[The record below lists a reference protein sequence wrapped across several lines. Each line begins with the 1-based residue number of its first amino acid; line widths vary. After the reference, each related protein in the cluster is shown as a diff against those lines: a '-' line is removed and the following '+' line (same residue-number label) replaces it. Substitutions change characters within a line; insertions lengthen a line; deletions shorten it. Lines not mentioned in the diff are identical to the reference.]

1 MTSFR
6 PVIALS
12 RGLEVLRVINQ
23 ERQSTV
29 GSLHKATGLNKS
41 TIVRM
46 LETLE
51 HEGYVVRRTEP
62 ASYAPTGRAL
72 LLSAGYDEPTWIG
85 GIAEPI
91 LNKFR
96 KQIHWPSDIAVL
108 DQESMVIAHTTRVDG
123 SLLFSRPPG
132 FRFPVLGTSMG
143 TRLSRLLR
151 ARRAGAHCR
160 AACPRSRAL
169 ERSGAQSRQAHE
181 GAAHDP
187 QSRFRGDG
195 RQLQPQYLRR
205 RSLGA
210 WRSRRASE
218 PAVRQHER
226 DDAPRS
232 GQSGGRHTP
241 LRTFDEESRFR
252 TCGGARGQA
261 CRAGFSCRSAMIIS
275 HSETIF

>member
-1 MTSFR
+1 
-6 PVIALS
+6 
-12 RGLEVLRVINQ
+12 VINQ

-29 GSLHKATGLNKS
+29 GSLHKATGLNKA

-51 HEGYVVRRTEP
+51 HEGYVLRRADP

-143 TRLSRLLR
+143 RAYLAFCEPTEQERIAARLALSPEPWNDLARNPDKLAKALRTIRKAGFAVMDDSYSRSIFGGAVWALGVPVALQNRLFGSMNVMMLR
-151 ARRAGAHCR
+151 EAVSPEDGIRRFVPQMKKVA
-160 AACPRSRAL
+160 SAL
-169 ERSGAQSRQAHE
+169 AEA
-181 GAAHDP
+181 
-187 QSRFRGDG
+187 
-195 RQLQPQYLRR
+195 
-205 RSLGA
+205 LGA
-210 WRSRRASE
+210 KLAA
-218 PAVRQHER
+218 PATSSVR
-226 DDAPRS
+226 PR
-232 GQSGGRHTP
+232 
-241 LRTFDEESRFR
+241 
-252 TCGGARGQA
+252 
-261 CRAGFSCRSAMIIS
+261 
-275 HSETIF
+275 

>member
-123 SLLFSRPPG
+123 SLLFSRPRV
-132 FRFPVLGTSMG
+132 FAFPSLAPRWDAPISPSASPPSRSALPRGLPSVPSLGTIW
-143 TRLSRLLR
+143 R
-151 ARRAGAHCR
+151 AIPTSSPRRYA
-160 AACPRSRAL
+160 
-169 ERSGAQSRQAHE
+169 
-181 GAAHDP
+181 
-187 QSRFRGDG
+187 
-195 RQLQPQYLRR
+195 
-205 RSLGA
+205 
-210 WRSRRASE
+210 
-218 PAVRQHER
+218 
-226 DDAPRS
+226 
-232 GQSGGRHTP
+232 
-241 LRTFDEESRFR
+241 
-252 TCGGARGQA
+252 
-261 CRAGFSCRSAMIIS
+261 RSAKPGS
-275 HSETIF
+275 R

>member
-12 RGLEVLRVINQ
+12 RGLEVLRAINQ

-29 GSLHKATGLNKS
+29 GSLHKATGLNKA

-108 DQESMVIAHTTRVDG
+108 DQSFHGHRPHDARGWIAAVQPPAG
-123 SLLFSRPPG
+123 FSLSRP
-132 FRFPVLGTSMG
+132 RHLDG
-143 TRLSRLLR
+143 TRLIS
-151 ARRAGAHCR
+151 
-160 AACPRSRAL
+160 PS
-169 ERSGAQSRQAHE
+169 
-181 GAAHDP
+181 
-187 QSRFRGDG
+187 
-195 RQLQPQYLRR
+195 
-205 RSLGA
+205 
-210 WRSRRASE
+210 AS
-218 PAVRQHER
+218 P
-226 DDAPRS
+226 PS
-232 GQSGGRHTP
+232 
-241 LRTFDEESRFR
+241 
-252 TCGGARGQA
+252 
-261 CRAGFSCRSAMIIS
+261 RSALPRGLPS
-275 HSETIF
+275 VPSPGTIWPAIPTSSPRRCARSAKPGSR